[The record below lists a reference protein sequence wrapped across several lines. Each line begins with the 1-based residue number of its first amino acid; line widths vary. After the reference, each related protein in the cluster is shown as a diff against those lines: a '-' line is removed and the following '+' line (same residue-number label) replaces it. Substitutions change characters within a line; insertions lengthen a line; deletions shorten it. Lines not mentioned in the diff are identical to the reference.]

1 MLENNYYD
9 WGALYKGD
17 NYYLERSVSPGDV
30 YEIYFSYDGSQT
42 LYPYFDLYNFY
53 DDLDLYLYQ
62 LSSSGTEYFNIKTS
76 EESGSTEETLFKGIT
91 AGDYVLQIF
100 HYEDLDG
107 LSGDANFTVALDA
120 ASYYEEAVIPN
131 DEYFDFQWHLIN
143 SGQAG
148 GLDNEDIL
156 APEAWNSRSTSPKI
170 TVAIIDS
177 GIQLDH
183 PDLTNNI
190 WNNADEIYGNGFDDD
205 RNGYIDDASGW
216 NFPASSPLPF
226 PDEHGT
232 HVAGIIGAEGN
243 NGIGVAGVTWD
254 VQLMP
259 LDVFNGAKGASDTD
273 IVNAIYYAANNGADV
288 INMSLG
294 STYYNASL
302 IDFETYDPY
311 GYYLYYDALNYA
323 VNQGATI
330 VIAAG
335 NEDLNNDT
343 HLSVPAAFSEAIDG
357 VISVASLSN
366 SGDLSWYTNYGSSVT
381 IAAPGGNADGSI
393 VGEIIS
399 TVPYS
404 DYYGLSGTSM
414 ASPIV
419 AGAAA
424 LLKAENNDFS
434 PSDIEEIL
442 TSSADKYR
450 EWEYLVEDGNYLNL
464 DEALYLAKT
473 FEASQSE
480 LFYNEIFGSKK
491 KDKLN
496 GTNFDD
502 FIKGKGGSDKIN
514 GKKGDDLIDPG
525 KWTKGKFDK
534 VKGGAGEDTFVIKD
548 GYWAYI
554 KDFKTVDDK
563 LDINGLSQGL
573 DWRIK
578 GKKTYMYGD
587 DGYEVARFKGKID
600 LSEAELV

>member
-1 MLENNYYD
+1 MSTDNMYD
-9 WGALYKGD
+9 WGALARGD
-17 NYYLERSVSPGDV
+17 NYYLEESVSPGDV
-30 YEIYFSYDGSQT
+30 YEIYFSYDGSRT
-42 LYPYFDLYNFY
+42 LYPYFDLYDFT

-62 LSSSGTEYFNIKTS
+62 LNSSGSEYFNIKSS
-76 EESGSTEETLFKGIT
+76 EESGSEEETLFKGIT
-91 AGDYVLQIF
+91 AGDYVLQIS
-100 HYEDLDG
+100 HYENIDG
-107 LSGDANFTVALDA
+107 ISGDADFTVALDA
-120 ASYYEEAVIPN
+120 QSYYEEAVIPN
-131 DEYFDFQWHLIN
+131 DQYFDLQWHLIN

-156 APEAWNSRSTSPKI
+156 APEAWNLRSKSPDI

-177 GIQLDH
+177 GVQLDH

-190 WNNADEIYGNGFDDD
+190 WINSDEIFWNGVDDDGNG
-205 RNGYIDDASGW
+205 YVDDASGW
-216 NFPASSPLPF
+216 NFPASSPYPF

-243 NGIGVAGVTWD
+243 NGIGVAGVSWD

-259 LDVFNGAKGASDTD
+259 LDVFNGSKGASDAD

-294 STYYNASL
+294 STYYNANLS
-302 IDFETYDPY
+302 DFKRYEPY
-311 GYYLYYDALNYA
+311 GYSLYYDALTYA
-323 VNQGATI
+323 VNQGITV

-335 NEDLNNDT
+335 NDDLNNDT

-381 IAAPGGNADGSI
+381 IAAPGGNADGSV

-404 DYYGLSGTSM
+404 NYYGISGTSM

-424 LLKAENNDFS
+424 LIKAENKDLS
-434 PSDIEEIL
+434 PADIEDIL
-442 TSSADKYR
+442 TGSADKYR
-450 EWEYLVEDGNYLNL
+450 EWDYLVEDGNYLNL
-464 DEALYLAKT
+464 DEALSLAKS
-473 FEASQSE
+473 FNASQPE
-480 LFYNEIFGSKK
+480 IIYNEIIGTKK
-491 KDKLN
+491 KDKLK
-496 GTNFDD
+496 GTKFDD
-502 FIKGKGGSDKIN
+502 LIEGKGGSDKIN

-525 KWTKGKFDK
+525 EWTKGKFDK
-534 VKGGAGEDTFVIKD
+534 VKGGPGEDTFVIKD
-548 GYWAYI
+548 GYWAFI
-554 KDFKTVDDK
+554 KDFKLVDDS
-563 LDINGLSQGL
+563 LDLNGLRMGL
-573 DWRIK
+573 DWSIE
-578 GKKTYMYGD
+578 GKKTYIYGS
-587 DGYEVARFKGKID
+587 DGQEVARFKGKID

>member
-1 MLENNYYD
+1 MSENNMYD
-9 WGALYKGD
+9 WGALARGD
-17 NYYLERSVSPGDV
+17 NYYLEGSVSPGDV
-30 YEIYFSYDGSQT
+30 YEIYFSYDGSRT
-42 LYPYFDLYNFY
+42 LYPYFDLYNFT

-62 LSSSGTEYFNIKTS
+62 LNSSGSEYLNIKSS
-76 EESGSTEETLFKGIT
+76 EESGSEEETLFKGIT
-91 AGDYVLQIF
+91 AGDYVLQIS
-100 HYEDLDG
+100 HYENIDG
-107 LSGDANFTVALDA
+107 IGGDADFTVALDA
-120 ASYYEEAVIPN
+120 QSYYEEAVIPN
-131 DEYFDFQWHLIN
+131 DQYFDLQWHLIN

-156 APEAWNSRSTSPKI
+156 APEAWNSRSTSPDI

-190 WNNADEIYGNGFDDD
+190 WINSDEIFGNGFDDD
-205 RNGYIDDASGW
+205 GNGYVDDASGW
-216 NFPASSPLPF
+216 NFPASSPYPF

-243 NGIGVAGVTWD
+243 NGIGVAGVSWD

-259 LDVFNGAKGASDTD
+259 LDVFNGSKGASDAD
-273 IVNAIYYAANNGADV
+273 IVNAIYYAANNGADI

-294 STYYNASL
+294 STYYNANLS
-302 IDFETYDPY
+302 DFKRYEPY
-311 GYYLYYDALNYA
+311 GFSLYYDALTYA
-323 VNQGATI
+323 VNQGITV

-335 NEDLNNDT
+335 NDDLNNDT

-381 IAAPGGNADGSI
+381 IAAPGGNADGSV

-404 DYYGLSGTSM
+404 NYYGLSGTSM

-424 LLKAENNDFS
+424 LIKAENKNLS
-434 PSDIEEIL
+434 PADIEVIL

-450 EWEYLVEDGNYLNL
+450 EWDYLVEDGNYLNL
-464 DEALYLAKT
+464 DEALSLAKS
-473 FEASQSE
+473 FKASQPE
-480 LFYNEIFGSKK
+480 IIYNEIIGTKK

-496 GTNFDD
+496 GTKFDD
-502 FIKGKGGSDKIN
+502 FIEGKGGSDKIK

-525 KWTKGKFDK
+525 EWTKGKFDK
-534 VKGGAGEDTFVIKD
+534 VKGGTGKDTFVLKD
-548 GYWAYI
+548 GYWAFI
-554 KDFKTVDDK
+554 KDFKLIDDK

-573 DWRIK
+573 DWSID
-578 GKKTYMYGD
+578 GKKTYVFGN
-587 DGYEVARFKGKID
+587 DGQEVARFKGKID
-600 LSEAELV
+600 LSEAELI

>member
-1 MLENNYYD
+1 MSTDNIYD
-9 WGALYKGD
+9 WGALARGD
-17 NYYLERSVSPGDV
+17 NYYLKESVSPGDV
-30 YEIYFSYDGSQT
+30 YEIYFSYDGSRT
-42 LYPYFDLYNFY
+42 LYPYFDLYDFT

-62 LSSSGTEYFNIKTS
+62 LNSSGSEYFNIKSS
-76 EESGSTEETLFKGIT
+76 EESGSEEETLFKGIT
-91 AGDYVLQIF
+91 AGDYVLQIS
-100 HYEDLDG
+100 HYENIDG
-107 LSGDANFTVALDA
+107 ISGDADFTVALDA
-120 ASYYEEAVIPN
+120 QSYYEEAVIPN
-131 DEYFDFQWHLIN
+131 DQYFDLQWHLIN

-156 APEAWNSRSTSPKI
+156 APEAWNLRSKSPDI

-177 GIQLDH
+177 GVQLDH

-190 WNNADEIYGNGFDDD
+190 WINSDEIFWNGVDDDGNG
-205 RNGYIDDASGW
+205 YVDDASGW
-216 NFPASSPLPF
+216 NFPASSPYPF

-243 NGIGVAGVTWD
+243 NGIGVAGVSWD

-259 LDVFNGAKGASDTD
+259 LDVFNGSKGASDAD

-294 STYYNASL
+294 STYYNANLS
-302 IDFETYDPY
+302 DFKRYEPY
-311 GYYLYYDALNYA
+311 GYSLYYDALTYA
-323 VNQGATI
+323 VNQGITV

-335 NEDLNNDT
+335 NDDLNNDT

-381 IAAPGGNADGSI
+381 IAAPGGNADGSV

-404 DYYGLSGTSM
+404 NYYGLSGTSM

-424 LLKAENNDFS
+424 LIKAENKDLS
-434 PSDIEEIL
+434 PADIEDIL
-442 TSSADKYR
+442 TGSADKYR
-450 EWEYLVEDGNYLNL
+450 EWDYLVEDGNYLNL
-464 DEALYLAKT
+464 DRALSLAKS
-473 FEASQSE
+473 FNASQPE
-480 LFYNEIFGSKK
+480 IIYNEIIGTKK
-491 KDKLN
+491 KDKLK
-496 GTNFDD
+496 GTKFDD
-502 FIKGKGGSDKIN
+502 LIEGKGGSDKIN

-525 KWTKGKFDK
+525 EWTKGKFDK
-534 VKGGAGEDTFVIKD
+534 VKGGPGEDTFVIKD
-548 GYWAYI
+548 GYWAFI
-554 KDFKTVDDK
+554 KDFKLVDDS
-563 LDINGLSQGL
+563 LDLNGLRMGL
-573 DWRIK
+573 DWSIE
-578 GKKTYMYGD
+578 GKKTYIYGS
-587 DGYEVARFKGKID
+587 DGQEVARFKGKID

>member
-1 MLENNYYD
+1 MYD
-9 WGALYKGD
+9 WGALARGD
-17 NYYLERSVSPGDV
+17 NYYLEESVSPGDV
-30 YEIYFSYDGSQT
+30 YEIYFSYDGSRT
-42 LYPYFDLYNFY
+42 LYPYFDLYDFT

-62 LSSSGTEYFNIKTS
+62 LNSSGSEYFNIKSS
-76 EESGSTEETLFKGIT
+76 EESGSEEETLFKGIT
-91 AGDYVLQIF
+91 AGDYVLQISHF
-100 HYEDLDG
+100 ENIDG
-107 LSGDANFTVALDA
+107 ISGDAEFTVALDA
-120 ASYYEEAVIPN
+120 QSYYEEAVIPN
-131 DEYFDFQWHLIN
+131 DQYFDLQWHLIN

-156 APEAWNSRSTSPKI
+156 APEAWNLRTKSPDI

-190 WNNADEIYGNGFDDD
+190 WINSDEIFGNGFDDD
-205 RNGYIDDASGW
+205 GNGYVDDASGW
-216 NFPASSPLPF
+216 NFPASSPYPF

-243 NGIGVAGVTWD
+243 NGIGVTGVSWD

-259 LDVFNGAKGASDTD
+259 LDVFNGSKGASDAD

-294 STYYNASL
+294 STYYNANLSG
-302 IDFETYDPY
+302 FKRYEPY
-311 GYYLYYDALNYA
+311 SYSLYYDALTYA
-323 VNQGATI
+323 VSQGITV

-335 NEDLNNDT
+335 NDDLNNDT
-343 HLSVPAAFSEAIDG
+343 HLSVPAAFSEEIDG

-381 IAAPGGNADGSI
+381 IAAPGGNADGSV

-424 LLKAENNDFS
+424 LIKAENKDLS
-434 PSDIEEIL
+434 PADVEDIL
-442 TSSADKYR
+442 TGSADKYR

-464 DEALYLAKT
+464 DEALSLAKS
-473 FEASQSE
+473 FNSSQPE
-480 LFYNEIFGSKK
+480 IVYNEIIGTKK

-496 GTNFDD
+496 GTKFDD
-502 FIKGKGGSDKIN
+502 FIEGKGGSDKIN

-525 KWTKGKFDK
+525 EWTKGKFDK
-534 VKGGAGEDTFVIKD
+534 VKGGPGEDTFVIKD
-548 GYWAYI
+548 GYWAFI
-554 KDFKTVDDK
+554 KDFKLVDDS
-563 LDINGLSQGL
+563 LSINGLSQGL
-573 DWRIK
+573 DWNIE
-578 GKKTYMYGD
+578 GKKTYIYGS
-587 DGYEVARFKGKID
+587 DGQEVARFKGKLD
-600 LSEAELV
+600 LSQADLV

>member
-1 MLENNYYD
+1 MSENNMYD
-9 WGALYKGD
+9 WGALARGD
-17 NYYLERSVSPGDV
+17 NYYLEGSVSPGDV
-30 YEIYFSYDGSQT
+30 YEIYFSYDGSRT
-42 LYPYFDLYNFY
+42 LYPYFDLYNFT

-62 LSSSGTEYFNIKTS
+62 LNSSGSEYLNIKSS
-76 EESGSTEETLFKGIT
+76 EESGSEEETLFKGIT
-91 AGDYVLQIF
+91 AGDYVLQIS
-100 HYEDLDG
+100 HYENIDG
-107 LSGDANFTVALDA
+107 IGGDADFTVALDA
-120 ASYYEEAVIPN
+120 QSYYEEAVIPN
-131 DEYFDFQWHLIN
+131 DQYFDLQWHLIN

-156 APEAWNSRSTSPKI
+156 APEAWNLRSKSPDI

-183 PDLTNNI
+183 PDLINNI
-190 WNNADEIYGNGFDDD
+190 WINSDEIFGNGFDDD
-205 RNGYIDDASGW
+205 GNGYVDDASGW
-216 NFPASSPLPF
+216 NFPASSPYPF

-243 NGIGVAGVTWD
+243 NGIGVAGVSWD

-259 LDVFNGAKGASDTD
+259 LDVFNGSKGASDAD
-273 IVNAIYYAANNGADV
+273 IVNAIYYAANNGADI

-294 STYYNASL
+294 STYYNANLS
-302 IDFETYDPY
+302 DFKRYEPY
-311 GYYLYYDALNYA
+311 GFSLYYDALTYA
-323 VNQGATI
+323 VNQGITV

-335 NEDLNNDT
+335 NDNLNNDT

-357 VISVASLSN
+357 VVSVASLSN

-381 IAAPGGNADGSI
+381 IAAPGGNADGSV

-399 TVPYS
+399 TIPYS

-424 LLKAENNDFS
+424 LIKAENKNLS
-434 PSDIEEIL
+434 PADIEDIL

-450 EWEYLVEDGNYLNL
+450 EWDYLVEDGNYLNL
-464 DEALYLAKT
+464 DEALSLAKS
-473 FEASQSE
+473 FKASQPE
-480 LFYNEIFGSKK
+480 IIYNEIIGTKK

-496 GTNFDD
+496 GTKFDD
-502 FIKGKGGSDKIN
+502 FIEGKGGSDKIK

-525 KWTKGKFDK
+525 EWTKGKFDK
-534 VKGGAGEDTFVIKD
+534 VKGGTGKDTFVLKD
-548 GYWAYI
+548 GYWAFI
-554 KDFKTVDDK
+554 KDFKLIDDK

-573 DWRIK
+573 DWSID
-578 GKKTYMYGD
+578 GKKTYVFGN
-587 DGYEVARFKGKID
+587 DGQEVARFKGKID
-600 LSEAELV
+600 LSEAELI

>member
-1 MLENNYYD
+1 MSTDNMYD
-9 WGALYKGD
+9 WGALARGD
-17 NYYLERSVSPGDV
+17 NYYLEESVSPGDV
-30 YEIYFSYDGSQT
+30 YEIYFSYDGSRT
-42 LYPYFDLYNFY
+42 LYPYFDLYDFT

-62 LSSSGTEYFNIKTS
+62 LNSSGSEYFNIKSS
-76 EESGSTEETLFKGIT
+76 EESGSEEETLFKGIT
-91 AGDYVLQIF
+91 AGDYVLQIS
-100 HYEDLDG
+100 HYENIDG
-107 LSGDANFTVALDA
+107 ISGDADFTVVLDA
-120 ASYYEEAVIPN
+120 QSYYEEAVIPN
-131 DEYFDFQWHLIN
+131 DQYFDLQWHLIN

-156 APEAWNSRSTSPKI
+156 APEAWNLRSKSPDI

-177 GIQLDH
+177 GVQLDH

-190 WNNADEIYGNGFDDD
+190 WINSDEIFWNGVDDDGNG
-205 RNGYIDDASGW
+205 YVDDASGW
-216 NFPASSPLPF
+216 NFPASSPYPF

-243 NGIGVAGVTWD
+243 NGIGVAGVSWD

-259 LDVFNGAKGASDTD
+259 LDVFNGSKGASDAD

-294 STYYNASL
+294 STYYNANLS
-302 IDFETYDPY
+302 DFKRYEPY
-311 GYYLYYDALNYA
+311 GYSLYYDALTYA
-323 VNQGATI
+323 VNQGITV

-335 NEDLNNDT
+335 NDDLNNDT

-381 IAAPGGNADGSI
+381 IAAPGGNADGSV

-404 DYYGLSGTSM
+404 NYYGLSGTSM

-424 LLKAENNDFS
+424 LIKAENKDLS
-434 PSDIEEIL
+434 PADIEDIL
-442 TSSADKYR
+442 TGSADKYR
-450 EWEYLVEDGNYLNL
+450 EWDYLVEDGNYLNL
-464 DEALYLAKT
+464 DEALSLAKS
-473 FEASQSE
+473 FNASQPE
-480 LFYNEIFGSKK
+480 IIYNEIIGTKK
-491 KDKLN
+491 KDKLK
-496 GTNFDD
+496 GTKFDD
-502 FIKGKGGSDKIN
+502 LIEGKGGSDKIN

-525 KWTKGKFDK
+525 EWTKGKFDK
-534 VKGGAGEDTFVIKD
+534 VKGGPGEDTFVIKD
-548 GYWAYI
+548 GYWAFI
-554 KDFKTVDDK
+554 KDFKLVDDS
-563 LDINGLSQGL
+563 LDINGLRMGL
-573 DWRIK
+573 DWSID
-578 GKKTYMYGD
+578 GKKTYIYGS
-587 DGYEVARFKGKID
+587 DGQEVARFKGKID

>member
-1 MLENNYYD
+1 MYD
-9 WGALYKGD
+9 WGALARGD
-17 NYYLERSVSPGDV
+17 NYYLEESVSPGDV
-30 YEIYFSYDGSQT
+30 YEIYFSYDGSRT
-42 LYPYFDLYNFY
+42 LYPYFDLYDFT

-62 LSSSGTEYFNIKTS
+62 LNSSGSEYFNIKSS
-76 EESGSTEETLFKGIT
+76 EESGSEEETLFKGIT
-91 AGDYVLQIF
+91 AGDYVLQIS
-100 HYEDLDG
+100 HYENIDG
-107 LSGDANFTVALDA
+107 ISGDADFTVALDA
-120 ASYYEEAVIPN
+120 QSYYEEAVIPN
-131 DEYFDFQWHLIN
+131 DQYFDLQWHLIN

-156 APEAWNSRSTSPKI
+156 APEAWNLRSKSPDI

-177 GIQLDH
+177 GVQLDH

-190 WNNADEIYGNGFDDD
+190 WINSDEIFGNGVDDD
-205 RNGYIDDASGW
+205 GNGYVDDASGW
-216 NFPASSPLPF
+216 NFPASSPYPF

-243 NGIGVAGVTWD
+243 NGIGVAGVSWD

-259 LDVFNGAKGASDTD
+259 LDVFNGSKGASDAD

-294 STYYNASL
+294 STYYNANLS
-302 IDFETYDPY
+302 DFKRYEPY
-311 GYYLYYDALNYA
+311 GYSLYYDALTYA
-323 VNQGATI
+323 VNQGITV

-335 NEDLNNDT
+335 NDDLNNDT

-381 IAAPGGNADGSI
+381 IAAPGGNADGSV

-404 DYYGLSGTSM
+404 NYYGLSGTSM

-424 LLKAENNDFS
+424 LIKAENKDLS
-434 PSDIEEIL
+434 PADIEDIL
-442 TSSADKYR
+442 TGSADKYR
-450 EWEYLVEDGNYLNL
+450 EWDYLVEDGNYLNL
-464 DEALYLAKT
+464 DEALSLAKS
-473 FEASQSE
+473 FNASQPE
-480 LFYNEIFGSKK
+480 IIYNEIIGTKK
-491 KDKLN
+491 KDKLK
-496 GTNFDD
+496 GTKFDD
-502 FIKGKGGSDKIN
+502 LIEGKGGSDKIN

-525 KWTKGKFDK
+525 EWTKGKFDK
-534 VKGGAGEDTFVIKD
+534 VKGGPGEDTFVIKD
-548 GYWAYI
+548 GYWAFI
-554 KDFKTVDDK
+554 KDFKLVDDS
-563 LDINGLSQGL
+563 LDLNGLRMGL
-573 DWRIK
+573 DWSIE
-578 GKKTYMYGD
+578 GKKTYIYGS
-587 DGYEVARFKGKID
+587 DGQEVARFKGKID

>member
-1 MLENNYYD
+1 MYD
-9 WGALYKGD
+9 WGALARGD
-17 NYYLERSVSPGDV
+17 NYYLEESVSPGDV
-30 YEIYFSYDGSQT
+30 YEIYFSYDGSRT
-42 LYPYFDLYNFY
+42 LYPYFDLYDFT

-62 LSSSGTEYFNIKTS
+62 LNSSGSEYFNIKSS
-76 EESGSTEETLFKGIT
+76 EESGSEEETLFKGIT
-91 AGDYVLQIF
+91 AGDYVLQIS
-100 HYEDLDG
+100 HYENIDG
-107 LSGDANFTVALDA
+107 ISGDADFTVALDA
-120 ASYYEEAVIPN
+120 QSYYEEAVIPN
-131 DEYFDFQWHLIN
+131 DQYFDLQWHLIN

-156 APEAWNSRSTSPKI
+156 APEAWNLRSKSPDI

-177 GIQLDH
+177 GVQLDH

-190 WNNADEIYGNGFDDD
+190 WINSDEIFWNGVDDDGNG
-205 RNGYIDDASGW
+205 YVDDASGW
-216 NFPASSPLPF
+216 NFPASSPYPF

-243 NGIGVAGVTWD
+243 NGIGVAGVSWD

-259 LDVFNGAKGASDTD
+259 LDVFNGSKGASDAD

-294 STYYNASL
+294 STYYNANLS
-302 IDFETYDPY
+302 DFKRYEPY
-311 GYYLYYDALNYA
+311 GYSLYYDALTYA
-323 VNQGATI
+323 VNQGITV

-335 NEDLNNDT
+335 NDDLNNDT

-381 IAAPGGNADGSI
+381 IAAPGGNADGSV

-404 DYYGLSGTSM
+404 NYYGLSGTSM

-424 LLKAENNDFS
+424 LIKAENKDLS
-434 PSDIEEIL
+434 PADIEDIL
-442 TSSADKYR
+442 TGSADKYR
-450 EWEYLVEDGNYLNL
+450 EWDYLVEDGNYLNL
-464 DEALYLAKT
+464 DEALSLAKS
-473 FEASQSE
+473 FNASQPE
-480 LFYNEIFGSKK
+480 IIYNEIIGTKK
-491 KDKLN
+491 KDKLK
-496 GTNFDD
+496 GTKFDD
-502 FIKGKGGSDKIN
+502 LIEGKGGSDKIN

-525 KWTKGKFDK
+525 EWTKGKFDK
-534 VKGGAGEDTFVIKD
+534 VKGGPGEDTFVIKD
-548 GYWAYI
+548 GYWAFI
-554 KDFKTVDDK
+554 KDFKLVDDS
-563 LDINGLSQGL
+563 LDLNGLRMGL
-573 DWRIK
+573 DWSIE
-578 GKKTYMYGD
+578 GKKTYIYGS
-587 DGYEVARFKGKID
+587 DGQEVARFKGKID

>member
-1 MLENNYYD
+1 MSTDNMYD
-9 WGALYKGD
+9 WGALARGD
-17 NYYLERSVSPGDV
+17 NYYLEESVSPGDV
-30 YEIYFSYDGSQT
+30 YEIYFSYDGSRT
-42 LYPYFDLYNFY
+42 LYPYFDLYDFT

-62 LSSSGTEYFNIKTS
+62 LNSSGSEYFNIKSS
-76 EESGSTEETLFKGIT
+76 EESGSEEETLFKGIT
-91 AGDYVLQIF
+91 AGDYVLQIS
-100 HYEDLDG
+100 HYENIDG
-107 LSGDANFTVALDA
+107 ISGDADFTVALDA
-120 ASYYEEAVIPN
+120 QSYYEEAVIPN
-131 DEYFDFQWHLIN
+131 DQYFDLQWHLIN

-156 APEAWNSRSTSPKI
+156 APEAWNLRSKSPDI

-177 GIQLDH
+177 GVQLDH

-190 WNNADEIYGNGFDDD
+190 WINSDEIFWNGVDDDGNG
-205 RNGYIDDASGW
+205 YVDDASGW
-216 NFPASSPLPF
+216 NFPASSPYPF

-243 NGIGVAGVTWD
+243 NGIGVAGVSWD

-259 LDVFNGAKGASDTD
+259 LDVFNGSKGASDAD

-294 STYYNASL
+294 STYYNANLS
-302 IDFETYDPY
+302 DFKRYEPY
-311 GYYLYYDALNYA
+311 GYSLYYDALTYA
-323 VNQGATI
+323 VNQGITV

-335 NEDLNNDT
+335 NDDLNNDT

-381 IAAPGGNADGSI
+381 IAAPGGNADGSV

-404 DYYGLSGTSM
+404 NYYGLSGTSM

-424 LLKAENNDFS
+424 LIKAENKDLS
-434 PSDIEEIL
+434 PADIEDIL
-442 TSSADKYR
+442 TGSADKYR
-450 EWEYLVEDGNYLNL
+450 EWDYLVEDGNYLNL
-464 DEALYLAKT
+464 DEALSLAKS
-473 FEASQSE
+473 FNASQPE
-480 LFYNEIFGSKK
+480 IIYNEIIGTKK
-491 KDKLN
+491 KDKLK
-496 GTNFDD
+496 GTKFDD
-502 FIKGKGGSDKIN
+502 LIEGKGGSDKIN

-525 KWTKGKFDK
+525 EWTKGKFDK
-534 VKGGAGEDTFVIKD
+534 VKGGPGEDTFVIKD
-548 GYWAYI
+548 GYWAFI
-554 KDFKTVDDK
+554 KDFKLVDDS
-563 LDINGLSQGL
+563 LDLNGLRMGL
-573 DWRIK
+573 DWSIE
-578 GKKTYMYGD
+578 GKKTYIYGS
-587 DGYEVARFKGKID
+587 DGQEVARFKGKID

>member
-1 MLENNYYD
+1 MYD
-9 WGALYKGD
+9 WGALARGD
-17 NYYLERSVSPGDV
+17 NYYLEGSVSPGDV
-30 YEIYFSYDGSQT
+30 YEIYFSYDGSRT
-42 LYPYFDLYNFY
+42 LYPYFDLYDFT

-62 LSSSGTEYFNIKTS
+62 LNSSGSEYLNIKSS
-76 EESGSTEETLFKGIT
+76 EESGSEEETLFKGIT
-91 AGDYVLQIF
+91 AGDYVLQIS
-100 HYEDLDG
+100 HYENIDG
-107 LSGDANFTVALDA
+107 MGGEADFTVALDA
-120 ASYYEEAVIPN
+120 QSYYEEAVIPN
-131 DEYFDFQWHLIN
+131 DQYFDLQWHLIN

-156 APEAWNSRSTSPKI
+156 APEAWNSRSKSPDI

-183 PDLTNNI
+183 PDLINNI
-190 WNNADEIYGNGFDDD
+190 WINSDEIFGNGFDDD
-205 RNGYIDDASGW
+205 GNGYVDDASGW
-216 NFPASSPLPF
+216 NFPASSPYPF

-259 LDVFNGAKGASDTD
+259 LDVFNGSKGASDAD

-294 STYYNASL
+294 STYYNANLS
-302 IDFETYDPY
+302 DFKRYEPY
-311 GYYLYYDALNYA
+311 GYSLYYDALTYA
-323 VNQGATI
+323 VNQGITV

-335 NEDLNNDT
+335 NDDLNNDS
-343 HLSVPAAFSEAIDG
+343 HLSVPAAFSEVIDG
-357 VISVASLSN
+357 VVSVASLSN

-381 IAAPGGNADGSI
+381 IAAPGGNADGSV

-399 TVPYS
+399 TIPNS

-424 LLKAENNDFS
+424 LIKAENKNLS
-434 PSDIEEIL
+434 PADIEDIL

-450 EWEYLVEDGNYLNL
+450 EWDYLVEDGNYLNL
-464 DEALYLAKT
+464 DEALSLAKS
-473 FEASQSE
+473 FEASQKE
-480 LFYNEIFGSKK
+480 IIYNEIIGTKK

-496 GTNFDD
+496 GTKFDD
-502 FIKGKGGSDKIN
+502 FIEGKGGSDKIN

-525 KWTKGKFDK
+525 EWTKGKFDK
-534 VKGGAGEDTFVIKD
+534 VKGGVGKDTFVLKD
-548 GYWAYI
+548 GYWAFI
-554 KDFKTVDDK
+554 KDFKLIDDK
-563 LDINGLSQGL
+563 LDINGLSQEL
-573 DWRIK
+573 DWSID
-578 GKKTYMYGD
+578 GKKTYVFGN
-587 DGYEVARFKGKID
+587 DGQEVARFKGKID
-600 LSEAELV
+600 LSEAELI